1 MSKKIPEAQSTKVN
15 IVKWDIML
23 SFCTAKV
30 ILNKVKRQLTEWENM
45 FSSDLSSLGLILG
58 SIRSSKIL
66 NNETNDPVKK
76 WAKDRNSFQKQ
87 KYKWPTDT

>member
-1 MSKKIPEAQSTKVN
+1 MSKKIPEAQATKVN
-15 IVKWDIML
+15 IDKWDIML

-30 ILNKVKRQLTEWENM
+30 ILNKVKRQLTQWENM
-45 FSSDLSSLGLILG
+45 FSSDLSSLGLILV

-76 WAKDRNSFQKQ
+76 WAKDRNNQFSKAEI
-87 KYKWPTDT
+87 

>member
-1 MSKKIPEAQSTKVN
+1 MSKKIPEAQATKVN
-15 IVKWDIML
+15 IDKWDIML

-30 ILNKVKRQLTEWENM
+30 ILNKVKRQLTQWENM

-76 WAKDRNSFQKQ
+76 WAKDRNNQFSKAEI
-87 KYKWPTDT
+87 